1 MTLGSGVVMRRRDF
15 ITLLGGATTW
25 PFAAHSQPAGK
36 LPIIGFL
43 GAATPAAWNPW
54 TSAFEKQLSELGWI
68 EGRTIVIERRWAEG
82 RPERY
87 FEIAAELV
95 RLKVDVIVTAGPAVP
110 AVKQATTATPIV
122 FALAP
127 DPVGSGLVASLARP
141 GGNATGLSLQ
151 QAGTSG
157 KRLELLRQVVPGLRR
172 LAIIF
177 NAGNP
182 ENVTELDEMQG
193 VARALGLEVMPLE
206 ISRAE
211 DIEPAFAAL
220 KGGTNA
226 LYVVGDPMTRE
237 NAESI
242 VTLALGA
249 RLAIRSSQP
258 ATLFKPGGS
267 CHTDLTSRTYSDA
280 PPRLLTRFCTARSP
294 QIFRSSNRPNSI
306 SRSISPQQRCSVSK
320 CRTTCSSSPTK

>member
-1 MTLGSGVVMRRRDF
+1 
-15 ITLLGGATTW
+15 
-25 PFAAHSQPAGK
+25 
-36 LPIIGFL
+36 
-43 GAATPAAWNPW
+43 
-54 TSAFEKQLSELGWI
+54 
-68 EGRTIVIERRWAEG
+68 
-82 RPERY
+82 
-87 FEIAAELV
+87 
-95 RLKVDVIVTAGPAVP
+95 VIVTAGPAVP

-206 ISRAE
+206 ISRA
-211 DIEPAFAAL
+211 
-220 KGGTNA
+220 
-226 LYVVGDPMTRE
+226 
-237 NAESI
+237 
-242 VTLALGA
+242 
-249 RLAIRSSQP
+249 
-258 ATLFKPGGS
+258 
-267 CHTDLTSRTYSDA
+267 
-280 PPRLLTRFCTARSP
+280 
-294 QIFRSSNRPNSI
+294 
-306 SRSISPQQRCSVSK
+306 
-320 CRTTCSSSPTK
+320 

>member
-1 MTLGSGVVMRRRDF
+1 M
-15 ITLLGGATTW
+15 
-25 PFAAHSQPAGK
+25 
-36 LPIIGFL
+36 
-43 GAATPAAWNPW
+43 
-54 TSAFEKQLSELGWI
+54 
-68 EGRTIVIERRWAEG
+68 
-82 RPERY
+82 
-87 FEIAAELV
+87 
-95 RLKVDVIVTAGPAVP
+95 IVTAGPAVP

-242 VTLALGA
+242 VTLALGT
-249 RLAIRSSQP
+249 RLATIFPTRDFVQ
-258 ATLFKPGGS
+258 AGGS